1 MNSTQGKSSWLK
13 FAGQLLLMF
22 LLGGLGLHI
31 GRLISLAVAP
41 SLVAGPRPAALFV
54 FYGFGLLAQ
63 PLLWLDEL
71 PGWGVRSKN
80 RADSSGWKSWAF
92 VLPAFI
98 AVVALGFSGISSVS
112 RVAHYRYAVE
122 AAPGWDALSF
132 TGLLF
137 FLGGMLGIGFAI
149 ETALHRFGRRAS
161 KAVCRKRVATIVG
174 VNAIGLILA
183 AAAAA
188 LV

>member
-1 MNSTQGKSSWLK
+1 MSSNQGKSSWLK
-13 FAGQLLLMF
+13 FAGQLLLIF

-41 SLVAGPRPAALFV
+41 SLVTGPRPLALLV

-80 RADSSGWKSWAF
+80 RADSSGLKSWVFA
-92 VLPAFI
+92 LPAFI

-112 RVAHYRYAVE
+112 RAAHYRYAVE
-122 AAPGWDALSF
+122 AAPGWDALSSP
-132 TGLLF
+132 GLLF
-137 FLGGMLGIGFAI
+137 FFGGMLGVGFAV
-149 ETALHRFGRRAS
+149 EMALHRFAKRRGKAAS
-161 KAVCRKRVATIVG
+161 RKRAVAIIG
-174 VNAIGLILA
+174 VNEVTAEP
-183 AAAAA
+183 
-188 LV
+188 